1 MKLVKENRR
10 LRGMLAGGVVECL
23 SHIHNRQLDPL
34 ALFPPQSP
42 KEQVQALFRTVFPS
56 EPAGPLPP
64 QVTDHNPVGM
74 PIAERT
80 LVDADD
86 FRTRGSRSPQL
97 LPQILLLQGL
107 DRLPVQMEL
116 FGHVLNTRVPTRERN
131 APARHR
137 RGARSII
144 RYGSALAA
152 AGGSPE

>member
-1 MKLVKENRR
+1 MKLAKENWR

-23 SHIHNRQLDPL
+23 SHIHNRPLDPL

-80 LVDADD
+80 LVDSIGKRALILFVPSGFESSGFKSKTKTIKGDPK
-86 FRTRGSRSPQL
+86 TSCPCGGANGSSPVFKR
-97 LPQILLLQGL
+97 IC
-107 DRLPVQMEL
+107 VQKD
-116 FGHVLNTRVPTRERN
+116 
-131 APARHR
+131 
-137 RGARSII
+137 I
-144 RYGSALAA
+144 YQ
-152 AGGSPE
+152 